1 MDPIV
6 TDDERVSELRAT
18 VAEAVKRMDIRFGI
32 HDFRFVEGDTHSNL
46 IFDVTVPF
54 EIKES
59 DEDIKKRIDAAIKAI
74 DPTYFTVL
82 TVDRE

>member
-6 TDDERVSELRAT
+6 TDDERVNELRSRVLAL
-18 VAEAVKRMDIRFGI
+18 VKSIDERLGI
-32 HDFRFVEGDTHSNL
+32 HDFRFVEGHTHSNL

-54 EIKES
+54 EMKTGNEEIKREVS
-59 DEDIKKRIDAAIKAI
+59 SRISEL
-74 DPTYFTVL
+74 DPNFFAVI